1 MSENKLGT
9 YIQKL
14 MTTVL
19 DVEQEEFVT
28 NLAFNESKRL
38 NVDISDFIRKH
49 TKDDSD
55 EVDETEQKLLL
66 EEDLHLQL
74 AI

>member
-1 MSENKLGT
+1 MGENKLGT

-28 NLAFNESKRL
+28 NLAFNELNRL

-55 EVDETEQKLLL
+55 EIEKTEKKLLL
-66 EEDLHLQL
+66 EENKNDG
-74 AI
+74 

>member
-19 DVEQEEFVT
+19 DIDQEEFVT
-28 NLAFNESKRL
+28 NLAFNELKRL

-55 EVDETEQKLLL
+55 DIEKTEKKLLL
-66 EEDLHLQL
+66 EEDKNDG
-74 AI
+74 